1 LYRRA
6 IVQRKQNRRRVRP
19 PVLRVAEGLEMTPKF
34 PAFKSDL
41 CHEDRFSR
49 SLVSAGN
56 APNKDERA
64 ARAFETAAQCK

>member
-1 LYRRA
+1 
-6 IVQRKQNRRRVRP
+6 VQRKQNRRRVRP
-19 PVLRVAEGLEMTPKF
+19 PVLQGTDGLEMTPKF
-34 PAFKSDL
+34 PSFKSDL
-41 CHEDRFSR
+41 CHAGRFSR